1 MPTNPA
7 CTPFPPVIDG
17 VPGQRYAL
25 NGPQV
30 EPGAAYW
37 TFGPC
42 AIPCVV
48 RISELLPFT
57 DNPKNE
63 DCYFPPYPSD
73 RKVIKK
79 ELDELKDLAANR
91 DKPLPRGYISKF
103 LQLRPQPLGAVYCL
117 EREQKPL
124 RNLDEQCTLT
134 GQDEPAVIQT
144 GRELARYF
152 EGETPGIAHRHAL
165 NCLIRTCDL
174 SPPRQA
180 RIWMALDVTIYSA
193 LLAAWY
199 YKWASDRPCVAYRP
213 RPWEVDHSLNVLFDR
228 CVNDTGCKDD
238 GKRLFPNPTPGTPRH
253 PAYPSGHSTYSGAAS
268 ELLAYFFPGENAE
281 LQKLADNIG
290 LARLW
295 AGIHWRSDH
304 EFGQRLGRCVARLV
318 ISQLESDGVPKP
330 TKPPAHTPANEHKP
344 APSKEEVR
352 LQSYKERSKCLKP
365 AEDNHCFPPIPNCED
380 DKDKGKHAAQSVQQ
394 GAR

>member
-1 MPTNPA
+1 MPSNPA
-7 CTPFPPVIDG
+7 CTPFSPVIDG
-17 VPGQRYAL
+17 ISGQRYAL
-25 NGPQV
+25 KGPQV
-30 EPGAAYW
+30 EPGAGYW

-57 DNPKNE
+57 DNPENK

-73 RKVIKK
+73 PKVIKK
-79 ELDELKDLAANR
+79 ELDELKQLAADR
-91 DKPLPRGYISKF
+91 DKDLPAGYISKF
-103 LQLRPQPLGAVYCL
+103 LQLRPPPIGAVYCL
-117 EREQKPL
+117 EREQTPL
-124 RNLDEQCTLT
+124 KTLDEQCKLT
-134 GQDEPAVIQT
+134 GPPVIKT

-152 EGETPGIAHRHAL
+152 EAETPGLAARQAL

-174 SPPRQA
+174 SPVRQA
-180 RIWMALDVTIYSA
+180 RIWMALDVAIYSA

-199 YKWASDRPCVAYRP
+199 YKWAGDRPCTAYRP
-213 RPWEVDHSLNVLFDR
+213 RPWEVDHTLNVEFDK
-228 CVNDTGCKDD
+228 CVNATGCADD

-268 ELLAYFFPGENAE
+268 ELLTYFFPSEKAE
-281 LQKLADNIG
+281 LDKLADNTG

-304 EFGQRLGRCVARLV
+304 EAGQRLGRCVARMV

-330 TKPPAHTPANEHKP
+330 TKPPAHTPANEQKP

-352 LQSYKERSKCLKP
+352 IQSYKERSKCLKDP
-365 AEDNHCFPPIPNCED
+365 SDNRCFPPIPNCEG
-380 DKDKGKHAAQSVQQ
+380 DKDKGEHAAQSVQQ